1 MQMQTQTNWR
11 TTKFGMNS
19 ERGDPV
25 DKSQLFTKTVTN
37 FAQVR
42 FDNNG
47 GLNPVSPVKRG
58 LSLDVHTENRSSMP
72 SDWKRT
78 GSVVKA
84 AMPSMELDISERAVS
99 VF

>member
-1 MQMQTQTNWR
+1 M
-11 TTKFGMNS
+11 
-19 ERGDPV
+19 
-25 DKSQLFTKTVTN
+25 
-37 FAQVR
+37 
-42 FDNNG
+42 
-47 GLNPVSPVKRG
+47 SPVKRG